1 MTRRLAIM
9 GAVLAAIAFV
19 AALTRPNAS
28 SEWPTL
34 VQAAFSAASAF
45 VLVWL
50 LIPLVAYVIY
60 LLLTPVRR
68 ALRRSARPDG

>member
-19 AALTRPNAS
+19 AALARPNPS
-28 SEWPTL
+28 SEWPAL

-68 ALRRSARPDG
+68 ALRRSVRPDG